1 MRQRAPCAPSLASS
15 AALTHYPFPA
25 RREAASGCTLPRALL
40 EAMCGSAAAAA
51 GAGPAASSRT
61 PSELGHCLNAL
72 SALMELPGVGA
83 GIALALL
90 ASFRGR
96 SLADMAAASAV
107 NLRAAIPG
115 LSSRRAALLRQ
126 AFIRQ

>member
-1 MRQRAPCAPSLASS
+1 
-15 AALTHYPFPA
+15 
-25 RREAASGCTLPRALL
+25 
-40 EAMCGSAAAAA
+40 MCGGAAAAAAAAA
-51 GAGPAASSRT
+51 GPATTSRNPSSL
-61 PSELGHCLNAL
+61 EHCLSAL

-83 GIALALL
+83 GGALALL

-96 SLADMAAASAV
+96 SLSDMATASAAD
-107 NLRAAIPG
+107 LRAAIPG